1 MKYLPILFFLLSCY
15 GPKKAERQA
24 NKVQVHYPEIM
35 AKKASLWYPCIPVRV
50 SSDSAAYLEYV
61 AKLDSILHLE
71 TAPDTIIDTILL
83 NRVCPER
90 KVLVKYR
97 EVLKAVPAIHD
108 TIRVEDMAC
117 KVITADLE
125 AENKKLIGRYAG
137 SLKFAISLLIAL
149 IVSIIV
155 NFIKK

>member
-1 MKYLPILFFLLSCY
+1 MKYLPILFLLFSCY

-24 NKVQVHYPEIM
+24 NKIQVHYPEIM
-35 AKKASLWYPCIPVRV
+35 AKKASLWYPCVPIKI
-50 SSDSAAYLEYV
+50 STDSTAYNKWV
-61 AKLDSILHLE
+61 AELDSINHLE
-71 TAPDTIIDTILL
+71 PIIDTIIDTITLDK
-83 NRVCPER
+83 VCPER
-90 KVLVKYR
+90 KILVKYK
-97 EVLKAVPAIHD
+97 EVIKRFPIIHD

-117 KVITADLE
+117 KVITDDLR
-125 AENKKLIGRYAG
+125 AENKKLEGRYAG